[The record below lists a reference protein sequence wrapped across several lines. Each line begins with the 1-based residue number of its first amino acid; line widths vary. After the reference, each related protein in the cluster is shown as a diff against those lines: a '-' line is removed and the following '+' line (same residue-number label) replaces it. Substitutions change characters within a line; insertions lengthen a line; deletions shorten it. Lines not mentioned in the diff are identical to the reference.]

1 VSVAARASRW
11 VAAAVAQALAAIAV
25 HPRHRVLFAL
35 VGGLL
40 LGPLAVGALAAAAV
54 AAAALASAATRRP
67 GAAVVAAFAVLAGGA
82 VAQQRVAAFEQGALA
97 RMHGRPVVGRVV
109 LLEPLRDRGFGTA
122 AGRVGLL
129 DGAARGEQAVLRL
142 RRATLRGAAPEVGDV
157 LAVRGWVEP
166 LTRWEA
172 YQHRRGAMAAVAADE
187 VHATGVRRGGL
198 AGALDAA
205 RRRAEAGLDRG
216 LAPPEAAL
224 MRGMVLG
231 EDERLSD
238 DVRTDFQRSG
248 LAHILAV
255 SGQNV
260 MLLAALVLA
269 LGALTGV
276 SLRGRLLLALGLVGL
291 YVPLTGAGPSIQR
304 AGVMGAAGLAAAL
317 AGRGTSRWYALG
329 LAAAVTLALNPLTA
343 GEPGWQLS
351 FAAVVALLALGPSLR
366 AVLGRRLPAA
376 VADAAA
382 ITIAATLG
390 TAPLMALHFEQ
401 VSIVSLP
408 ANLVAAPAVAPIM
421 WLGMLAAA
429 VAQISPALA
438 VPLDALAAPLLAFV
452 GAVARVSAHAPLAA
466 VDVHLASPVALAAA
480 YAALGA
486 AAAAVLRA
494 LGRSRPPATRSPAA
508 RRRRIVAV
516 LALALAG
523 IGVGVAHARARPAPP
538 APGEFVVSFLD
549 IGQGDATLLQ
559 YGGASV
565 LVDTGPPDGPI
576 LARLAAAGVAR
587 LDVLVLTHAQSDHE
601 GAALAVVRRFAPR
614 LVLDG
619 GAGWPTAVQRGLG
632 PAEAQAAGR
641 VVAAHAGQSLDLAG
655 LRLRVLWPPPLAPGQ
670 RPDGDPNERAVVA
683 IASAGRVDVLLTADA
698 ESDITLPLALGHVDV
713 LKVAH
718 HGSADEGLPL
728 LLRRLTPSVAG
739 IEVGRHNDYGH
750 PAPSTI
756 AELHGITVVRT
767 DRDGTVRLHARGTAM
782 TLERLGVGR

>member
-1 VSVAARASRW
+1 MLAVIAA
-11 VAAAVAQALAAIAV
+11 

-40 LGPLAVGALAAAAV
+40 FAPLAIGALV
-54 AAAALASAATRRP
+54 AAALAGAVLTAAATRRP
-67 GAAVVAAFAVLAGGA
+67 GAAIVAAFAVLLGGG
-82 VAQQRVAAFEQGALA
+82 VAQQRVLAFEQGVLA
-97 RMHGRPVVGRVV
+97 RMDGRSVAGRVV

-122 AGRVGLL
+122 AGRVRLQ
-129 DGAARGEQAVLRL
+129 DGPARGEQAVLRL
-142 RRATLRGAAPEVGDV
+142 RRTMLHGAAPEVGDV
-157 LAVRGWVEP
+157 LGVRGWIEP

-172 YQHRRGAMAAVAADE
+172 FQHRRGALAAIAADD
-187 VHATGVRRGGL
+187 VQATGARRGGVS
-198 AGALDAA
+198 GALDGA

-260 MLLAALVLA
+260 MLLATLVLF
-269 LGALTGV
+269 LGALTGL
-276 SLRGRLLLALGLVGL
+276 SLRGRLLVALGLVAL
-291 YVPLTGAGPSIQR
+291 YVPLTGGGPSIQR

-317 AGRGTSRWYALG
+317 AGRGASRWYALG

-351 FAAVVALLALGPSLR
+351 FAAVVALLALGPGLR
-366 AVLGRRLPAA
+366 TVLARRLPAA
-376 VADAAA
+376 IADAAA
-382 ITIAATLG
+382 ITVAATLG

-429 VAQISPALA
+429 AAQLSPALA
-438 VPLDALAAPLLAFV
+438 VPFDALAAPLLAFV
-452 GAVARVSAHAPLAA
+452 GAVAHVSARAPLAA
-466 VDVHLASPVALAAA
+466 VDVHLASPAALAAA

-486 AAAAVLRA
+486 GCAALLRA
-494 LGRSRPPATRSPAA
+494 LGRAGPPAARRPAA
-508 RRRRIVAV
+508 RRRRRIVAV

-523 IGVGVAHARARPAPP
+523 LGVGVAHARGRPAPP
-538 APGEFVVSFLD
+538 PPGELVVSFLD

-559 YGGASV
+559 YGGASI

-576 LARLAAAGVAR
+576 LARLAAAGVDR
-587 LDVLVLTHAQSDHE
+587 LDVLVLSHAQSDHE
-601 GAALAVVRRFAPR
+601 GAALAVVRRFSPR

-632 PAEAQAAGR
+632 PAEARAGGR
-641 VVAAHAGQSLDLAG
+641 VVTARAGQSLDLAG
-655 LRLRVLWPPPLAPGQ
+655 LRLRLLWPPPLAPAE
-670 RPDGDPNERAVVA
+670 RPEGDPNERAVVA
-683 IASAGRVDVLLTADA
+683 IASAGPIDVLLTADA

-718 HGSADEGLPL
+718 HGSADEGLPM
-728 LLRRLTPSVAG
+728 LLRRLTPSVAA

-756 AELHGITVVRT
+756 AELRGIPVVRT
-767 DRDGTVRLHARGTAM
+767 DRDGTVRLHARGPTM